1 MSVIA
6 ATAGV
11 RFTLTATS
19 ASTLAMLEDGVP
31 LSGTVNKGAYENYK
45 VFFFY
50 IFLSLTRPISP
61 ICQSPFFPDLT
72 LKFLF
77 FEVLHL
83 GR

>member
-45 VFFFY
+45 VFFF
-50 IFLSLTRPISP
+50 IFFSLSLDPFLPCVRAHSSHISP
-61 ICQSPFFPDLT
+61 
-72 LKFLF
+72 
-77 FEVLHL
+77 
-83 GR
+83 

>member
-45 VFFFY
+45 VFFLYFS
-50 IFLSLTRPISP
+50 LSHSTHFSHMSEPILPRSHLE
-61 ICQSPFFPDLT
+61 IPFF
-72 LKFLF
+72 
-77 FEVLHL
+77 
-83 GR
+83 